1 MSAATELAPAKSLVT
16 QGSWQVRNRA
26 GPCCKA
32 IQMALTARR
41 DLPIPFVASVIIVPK
56 MARRRPSRPVWSLRG
71 VVDRM
76 IKDGINLP
84 KAGLRGN

>member
-1 MSAATELAPAKSLVT
+1 MEKIKVDLAEVGLILEECT
-16 QGSWQVRNRA
+16 DWLRQLRG
-26 GPCCKA
+26 
-32 IQMALTARR
+32 M
-41 DLPIPFVASVIIVPK
+41 DLMTLLAVLGPFVASVIIVNSEGGR
-56 MARRRPSRPVWSLRG
+56 AQAVADQFGADLRS